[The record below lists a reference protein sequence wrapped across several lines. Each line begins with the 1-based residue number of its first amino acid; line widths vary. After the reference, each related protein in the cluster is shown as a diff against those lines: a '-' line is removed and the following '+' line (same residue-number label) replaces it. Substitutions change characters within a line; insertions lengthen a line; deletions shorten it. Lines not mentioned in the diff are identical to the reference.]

1 MRIAIQP
8 FGQVPQTIIEEL
20 AEDLRGFPAE
30 IGVDVL
36 LSLPENAYESGRG
49 QYRADAFLEMCE
61 RQAGDRVLGVTSVDL
76 YAEPLNFVFG
86 QAEVAGRAAVISI
99 ARLVHANRVLFRGRI
114 AKEAVHELGH
124 TFGLTHCSD
133 DTCVMRFSNSLAD
146 TDLKGK
152 EFCRSCAS
160 AIPRDWRPRRR

>member
-1 MRIAIQP
+1 MRIAVQP
-8 FGQVPQTIIEEL
+8 FGQVPQTVIEEL
-20 AEDLRGFPAE
+20 TDDLRGFPAE
-30 IGVDVL
+30 TSIEVL
-36 LSLPENAYESGRG
+36 LSLPENAYEPGRG
-49 QYRADAFLEMCE
+49 QYRADAFLEICD
-61 RQAGDRVLGVTSVDL
+61 RQSGDRVLGVTSVDL

-99 ARLVHANRVLFRGRI
+99 ARLAHADRTLFRDRT

-133 DTCVMRFSNSLAD
+133 DICVMHFSNSLAD
-146 TDLKGK
+146 TDLKSK

>member
-1 MRIAIQP
+1 LRIAIQP
-8 FGQVPQTIIEEL
+8 FGQLPQTVI
-20 AEDLRGFPAE
+20 EDLTEDLLGFPAE
-30 IGVDVL
+30 VDVNVL
-36 LSLPENAYESGRG
+36 LSLPEDSYESSRG
-49 QYRADAFLEMCE
+49 QYRADAFLEVCE
-61 RQAGDRVLGVTSVDL
+61 RQPGDRILGVTSVDL

-99 ARLVHANRVLFRGRI
+99 ARLAHANRVLFRGRI

-133 DTCVMRFSNSLAD
+133 DTCVMHFSNSLAD
-146 TDLKGK
+146 TDLKSK
-152 EFCRSCAS
+152 EFCRSCVS